1 MPIGHV
7 AIDNIQYGDPS
18 AGLTW
23 QLRLGGGGSDAY
35 LYNVWGSI
43 AGAPQPYAISAENGV
58 NFVRNSRTGLFIPG
72 EFYRQSANGS
82 IVAAPPNAPPASQSF
97 DNMLGAW
104 GLRQNG
110 SSCLISPISIAFRA
124 PHLVPQGLINVAI
137 WSWTLATYGGANA
150 VDPQQC
156 INTVVHM
163 MFDWE
168 TEPPPTVNPNPSGPG
183 TVIVQTAPGIT
194 TPNMRVQVRQNPS

>member
-7 AIDNIQYGDPS
+7 TINNVLYGDPV

-23 QLRLGGGGSDAY
+23 QLRLGGGGDAY
-35 LYNVWGSI
+35 LYNVWGTI
-43 AGAPQPYAISAENGV
+43 TGGPQPYAIGAQNGM
-58 NFVRNSRTGLFIPG
+58 NFVRASRTMLFIPG
-72 EFYRQSANGS
+72 EFYRQSPNGAVIAS
-82 IVAAPPNAPPASQSF
+82 PTGAPTTGQSF
-97 DNMLGAW
+97 DNALGAW
-104 GLRQNG
+104 GLRQSG
-110 SSCLISPISIAFRA
+110 STCLINPVSILFRV

-137 WSWTLATYGGANA
+137 WSWTLATYGGSNA

-156 INTVVHM
+156 IETAMHLV
-163 MFDWE
+163 FDWE

-194 TPNMRVQVRQNPS
+194 TPNMRVQVRQNQ